1 MTFKEFKGGLHLG
14 RQQVTKDAERVR
26 RTVILSGCA
35 YLLLLRLYARDT
47 TSSKEVSLFALKRR
61 FTADV
66 WQQQLEHVEH
76 KWKRKCIYL
85 KAAA

>member
-1 MTFKEFKGGLHLG
+1 MG

-26 RTVILSGCA
+26 RTVLLSGCA
-35 YLLLLRLYARDT
+35 YLLLLRLYARET
-47 TSSKEVSLFALKRR
+47 TSSKEVSLFAFKRR

-66 WQQQLEHVEH
+66 WQHEVDHVEQ
-76 KWKRKCIYL
+76 KWRRKFQKL